1 MVTLTIP
8 ESQIVEWVRQLT
20 PTAKQ
25 TVLRALIPTLDDYE
39 ALVTYGSE
47 RARTVAAQRG
57 LDWDSLDERQRAQLI
72 DDILHRKQP

>member
-1 MVTLTIP
+1 MMVTLTVP
-8 ESQIVEWVRQLT
+8 ESQIVEWVQQLT

-47 RARTVAAQRG
+47 RARAVAARHG
-57 LDWDSLDERQRAQLI
+57 LNWDNLDEHQREQLI
-72 DDILHRKQP
+72 DGILHPK